1 MLVNINLG
9 EEISRRRREQKLTQE
24 DLAELSDLSVNF
36 ISRVER
42 TKDQNISIQK
52 LDSIAK
58 ALNTTTPD
66 IINNAYRAKK
76 IKPEK
81 IHDNNTPVFMKK
93 VINELR
99 KLPEPKAERV
109 CKSLIT
115 LLKEMNNFLWIACG
129 FHLFYV
135 TLRHILVLNDK
146 KLTTISV
153 RA

>member
-66 IINNAYRAKK
+66 IINNAYRA
-76 IKPEK
+76 EK

-115 LLKEMNNFLWIACG
+115 LLKEMNN
-129 FHLFYV
+129 
-135 TLRHILVLNDK
+135 
-146 KLTTISV
+146 
-153 RA
+153 

>member
-76 IKPEK
+76 SSLKKFMIT
-81 IHDNNTPVFMKK
+81 IHPF
-93 VINELR
+93 
-99 KLPEPKAERV
+99 
-109 CKSLIT
+109 S
-115 LLKEMNNFLWIACG
+115 
-129 FHLFYV
+129 
-135 TLRHILVLNDK
+135 
-146 KLTTISV
+146 
-153 RA
+153 